1 MNLQIRYSSRLCDFF
16 LLSSIY
22 LKWFFRWFC
31 IQIYGFKDGDI
42 PINYKM
48 SNVVM
53 SMKVKRSTG
62 NKLPGL

>member
-42 PINYKM
+42 SINYKM

-53 SMKVKRSTG
+53 SMKIKRSTG
-62 NKLPGL
+62 TKFPGL